1 MIARLALPMFILGT
15 LMYPIAIP
23 CSKVRAAEP
32 WLTLEG
38 SQGIGKGQHIVFIT
52 GEEYYR
58 SEEGMSMFAQILA
71 ARHGFKCT
79 VLFAIDPA
87 TGTINPNRN
96 KHIPGLAA
104 LEHADLMVIFARFR
118 ELPDEDMKHIVNYV
132 NSGKPVLGIRNATH
146 AFRYASTSTSPFKNW
161 DFQSRQWVGG
171 FGQQILGDTWIAH
184 YGKFQKEATLA
195 HKNLALSNH
204 PVLRG
209 VADKI
214 FCHTDVNSVERLT
227 SDDVVLFHGQVL
239 SGLNPDDPPVSD
251 QRKDTRMPFA
261 WFKTYTAP
269 SGKQGRSFTTT
280 AGASLDWQSE
290 DLRRLLINAM
300 FSLTGHEREIPEKTN
315 VDFVETYSPQ
325 PTGALTD
332 EVWTTAKL
340 RPEKWSL
347 RLPTP
352 IAHWKLDDVGPEARD
367 SQGGHHGVV
376 HGAQSHEG
384 KFDKG
389 LLFDR
394 AKGDH
399 VSIPYSPEF
408 EIGTFTVS
416 AWVWLTKEPTFSG
429 ILGTRDGGEFNFD
442 MKVNAD
448 KVHGDIGD
456 GSRWIETRVNFYQ
469 DDVGSNGQGGKL
481 AIRRWYRITF
491 VIDNDKKQCRLY
503 LDDDRKKTIPFTGEP
518 RLMRPGQTM
527 QIGNTGKGEF
537 MDGVIDDVRIWNTAL
552 TDSQILRM

>member
-1 MIARLALPMFILGT
+1 MKAAILLLSLL
-15 LMYPIAIP
+15 LMCPF
-23 CSKVRAAEP
+23 STTQAAEQ
-32 WLTLEG
+32 WLTIEG
-38 SQGIGKGQHIVFIT
+38 TQGIGKGQHIVFVT

-71 ARHGFKCT
+71 RRHGYKCT

-96 KHIPGLAA
+96 EHIPGLAA
-104 LEHADLMVIFARFR
+104 LQSADLMVIFARFR

-146 AFRYASTSTSPFKNW
+146 AFRYSPNSSSPYKNW
-161 DFQSRQWVGG
+161 DFQNRQWEGG

-195 HKNLALSNH
+195 HKNLDHRNH
-204 PVLRG
+204 PVLQG
-209 VADKI
+209 VADKF

-227 SDDVVLFHGQVL
+227 AQDVVLFHGQVL
-239 SGLNPDDPPVSD
+239 SGINSDDPPVTD

-290 DLRRLLINAM
+290 DLRRLFVNAV
-300 FSLTGHEREIPEKTN
+300 FSLTGHEKEIPRKTN
-315 VDFVETYSPQ
+315 VDFVEAYSPQ

-332 EVWTTAKL
+332 DVWTAAKL
-340 RPEKWSL
+340 TPDRWMQV
-347 RLPTP
+347 LPDP
-352 IAHWKLDDVGPEARD
+352 IAHWKLDDEGREAHD
-367 SQGGHHGVV
+367 SRGAHNGVI
-376 HGAQSHEG
+376 HGAKGHAG
-384 KFDKG
+384 KVSKA

-399 VSIPYSPEF
+399 VSIPYSPAF

-416 AWVWLTKEPTFSG
+416 AWVWLTKAPTFSG
-429 ILGTRDGGEFNFD
+429 ILGTRNGGEFNFD
-442 MKVNAD
+442 MKVNTD

-456 GSRWIETRVNFYQ
+456 GTRWIDTRINFYQ

-481 AIRRWYRITF
+481 ATERWYLITF
-491 VIDNDKKQCRLY
+491 VVDNEKKHCRLY
-503 LDDDRKKTIPFTGEP
+503 LDNDRKKTIPFTGEP

-527 QIGNTGKGEF
+527 QIGNTGTDEF
-537 MDGVIDDVRIWNTAL
+537 MDGVIDDVRIWKAAL
-552 TDSQILRM
+552 NDEQVRQLYGN